1 MSDLTGKFEILQEQL
16 EAADAAMQVDLN
28 AIREELGLLNA
39 QIDTLNLN
47 GAANTR
53 ALLAALGASS
63 PCMPC
68 PTPAL
73 TIPPV
78 DGTVNP
84 INPDK
89 CKRAQ
94 AFVHA
99 LLEIATTLDAASAF
113 AIPFNPV
120 LITDAMS
127 QVATA
132 LANGDPTPLPS
143 WSEANGIV
151 NGMISWI
158 AGNFFVGGTLTS
170 LVAGMAFEIRDAT
183 YSAATPEAAKSAY
196 EAVVDASGAPS
207 YAIDI
212 LKRMAWNALYSF
224 YFDPASDVNLTGYDG
239 GICSEIAPTTCFR
252 RVSIL
257 QDVGGGMRETIL
269 MSHLYDNWSVSWPDA
284 PPGDNSVAIF
294 ADAHPGVHITSDPL
308 VIDPTYENVTLDKFW
323 FSREGAAYEL
333 EFCPPEV

>member
-127 QVATA
+127 Q
-132 LANGDPTPLPS
+132 
-143 WSEANGIV
+143 
-151 NGMISWI
+151 
-158 AGNFFVGGTLTS
+158 
-170 LVAGMAFEIRDAT
+170 
-183 YSAATPEAAKSAY
+183 
-196 EAVVDASGAPS
+196 
-207 YAIDI
+207 
-212 LKRMAWNALYSF
+212 
-224 YFDPASDVNLTGYDG
+224 
-239 GICSEIAPTTCFR
+239 
-252 RVSIL
+252 
-257 QDVGGGMRETIL
+257 
-269 MSHLYDNWSVSWPDA
+269 
-284 PPGDNSVAIF
+284 
-294 ADAHPGVHITSDPL
+294 
-308 VIDPTYENVTLDKFW
+308 
-323 FSREGAAYEL
+323 
-333 EFCPPEV
+333 